1 MNEKTKKILKG
12 VGVGSIAAG
21 AVCLFIGG
29 GTEGYAVEIVG
40 GVFSAV
46 GIVWALIKGAVE

>member
-1 MNEKTKKILKG
+1 MTDKTKKILKWTG
-12 VGVGSIAAG
+12 VGTIAAG

-40 GVFSAV
+40 GVFTVIAMV
-46 GIVWALIKGAVE
+46 MALIKSGK